1 MSVSLYTASVPVF
14 KQLLGSLGTIL
25 TKAHAHS
32 AEKKIDPSALLQA
45 RLFPDMFPLTRQV
58 QIACGHARGA
68 AARLTGQEIPGNDD
82 KEQSFD
88 DLLALIAR
96 TVAYLDSVSPQQF
109 EGRDDSEIVLR
120 PGTPNEKRLSGEN
133 FLLHFSLPQFFF
145 HVTTTYAILRHN
157 GLDVGKRDYMGIY

>member
-1 MSVSLYTASVPVF
+1 MTVSLYNASVPVF
-14 KQLLGSLGTIL
+14 KQLLNSLNAIL
-25 TKAHAHS
+25 TKAHVHA

-68 AARLTGQEIPGNDD
+68 AARLTGQDVPGNDD

-88 DLLALIAR
+88 DLLALISR
-96 TVAYLDSVSPQQF
+96 TVAYLDSVTPEQF
-109 EGRDDSEIVLR
+109 EGGESREIVLR

-133 FLLHFSLPQFFF
+133 FLLHFSIPQFFF
-145 HVTTTYAILRHN
+145 HITTTYAILRHN
-157 GLDVGKRDYMGIY
+157 GLDVGKRDYMGVY